1 MFIHRLLYRS
11 DSSLVGSPEEVERQ
25 IAAIVDLSRAANAA
39 ADLTGALLFEAGTFM
54 QVLEGPINA
63 VEATFERICGDLRHR
78 RVRLLEFA
86 VAEDRIFGAW
96 GMARVAPGSELAE
109 LNRTIGVTQ
118 EARLDAAAASA
129 AVQTMR
135 DLLLP
140 TRAAS
145 TRPRPS
151 AAS

>member
-11 DSSLVGSPEEVERQ
+11 DSSLVGSPEEIERQ
-25 IAAIVDLSRAANAA
+25 IAAIVDSSRAANAV
-39 ADLTGALLFEAGTFM
+39 ADLTGALLFESGTFV

-86 VAEDRIFGAW
+86 VAEGRLFGEWA
-96 GMARVAPGSELAE
+96 MARVAPSLELAD
-109 LNRTIGVTQ
+109 LSRTIKVIQ
-118 EARLDAAAASA
+118 EARLDLAAASA
-129 AVQTMR
+129 AVQAMR
-135 DLLLP
+135 DLLPP
-140 TRAAS
+140 TGAAGA
-145 TRPRPS
+145 RPCPS

>member
-11 DSSLVGSPEEVERQ
+11 DSSLAGSPKEVERQ
-25 IAAIVDLSRAANAA
+25 IAAIVDSSRAANAA
-39 ADLTGALLFEAGTFM
+39 AGLTGALLFESGTFM
-54 QVLEGPINA
+54 QVLEVPLNA

-96 GMARVAPGSELAE
+96 EMARVAPGPELAE
-109 LNRTIGVTQ
+109 LNWTTGVTQ
-118 EARLDAAAASA
+118 EARLDVAAASA
-129 AVQTMR
+129 AVRTMR